1 MLHLLASESVVVA
14 PPMSYAGAAGRSWLL
29 LRRIDPLSLKI
40 LVAVPLTVLV
50 VGWWMV
56 ITLWGFAG
64 GVLAVPS
71 RLVRGGSGKRTVASV
86 QHRDLLGLIALA
98 GKRS

>member
-1 MLHLLASESVVVA
+1 MLHLLASERVVVA
-14 PPMSYAGAAGRSWLL
+14 PPKSYAGAVGRSWLL
-29 LRRIDPLSLKI
+29 LRRIDPLSVRI
-40 LVAVPLTVLV
+40 LVAVPLAVLV

-56 ITLWGFAG
+56 ITLRGFAG

-71 RLVRGGSGKRTVASV
+71 RLVRGGRGKRSVASV
-86 QHRDLLGLIALA
+86 QHRDLLGVIALA